1 MKVMNKI
8 FRMSTVLIILFSSSN
23 YTQTKLVN
31 NIPDRIII
39 TLTESP
45 TTSMAVN
52 WRTTSE
58 VLESE
63 VQVAEPTGWTDFEV
77 NAKSYS
83 VISKKILTDKKV
95 EVYEHSASMTELK
108 PNTLYAYRVGG
119 DSVWSEWNQFR
130 TAKDSISP
138 FKFVYFGDP
147 QNDLKQHCS
156 RVFREAFR
164 KSSDA
169 AFWLFAGDIASEPE
183 DNQYEGFFY
192 AGGFIFGTT
201 PSIIVPGNHD
211 VEYLMQDGKIVRD
224 KKGKKQRG
232 DKLAE
237 LWIEQFTLPENG
249 IAKYK
254 ESSYTLDYQG
264 VRFIIINTNDEDSLS
279 LQTEWLENLLANNS
293 NQWTIVSFHHPFYS
307 AGRDRDDDD
316 TRIAFLPLFDKYNV
330 DLVLTGHDHAY
341 ARSYK
346 LKNGEI
352 VGDNESGT
360 VYVVSVS
367 GPKMYSVNSNYNHIM
382 AKTGGNIQLFQTIS
396 INGVKLNYESYTA
409 TGELYDS
416 FELNK

>member
-1 MKVMNKI
+1 MNNSIKKFLMVM
-8 FRMSTVLIILFSSSN
+8 LLFVSISCAQS
-23 YTQTKLVN
+23 KLVN
-31 NIPDRIII
+31 NVPDRIII
-39 TLTESP
+39 TLTEIP

-52 WRTTSE
+52 WRTTTE
-58 VLESE
+58 VSKSE
-63 VQVAEPTGWTDFEV
+63 VQVAEPTGWTDFEA
-77 NAKSYS
+77 NTKSFS
-83 VISKKILTDKKV
+83 VMSKKILTDKKV
-95 EVYEHSASMTELK
+95 EVYEHSAKMTDLK

-130 TAKDSISP
+130 TAKDTVAP

-164 KSSDA
+164 KASDA
-169 AFWLFAGDIASEPE
+169 AFWLFAGDITSEPE

-201 PSIIVPGNHD
+201 PSVIVPGNHD
-211 VEYLMQDGKIVRD
+211 VEYLWQEGKIVRD

-232 DKLAE
+232 TNLAE
-237 LWIEQFTLPENG
+237 LWLEQFTLPENG
-249 IAKYK
+249 IPKYK
-254 ESSYTLDYQG
+254 ESSYSIDYQG

-279 LQTEWLENLLANNS
+279 LQTEWMENLLANNS
-293 NQWTIVSFHHPFYS
+293 NKWTIVSFHHPLYS

-316 TRIAFLPLFDKYNV
+316 TRNAFLPLFDKYSV

-346 LKNGEI
+346 LKNGE
-352 VGDNESGT
+352 VVDDDEKGT

-367 GPKMYSVNSNYNHIM
+367 GPKMYSVNSNYNNIM
-382 AKTGGNIQLFQTIS
+382 AKTGGNVQLFQTIS
-396 INGVKLNYESYTA
+396 VNGSKIKYESYTA